1 MVSNQMMI
9 ANRTALITTTGMRR
23 TGTLTY
29 MRLARARV
37 RRGSLCVG
45 TLVPT
50 LGNPTT
56 AWTHMPP
63 SEQQDSIA
71 LTHAQ
76 RRGEDAKDC
85 CLNDSVVA
93 FSKQLK
99 TSNKDMT
106 IKKWIGV
113 FTDVDASSSC
123 ILPPHP

>member
-1 MVSNQMMI
+1 M
-9 ANRTALITTTGMRR
+9 LDDDEF
-23 TGTLTY
+23 
-29 MRLARARV
+29 
-37 RRGSLCVG
+37 
-45 TLVPT
+45 LVPT
-50 LGNPTT
+50 LGDPTT

-99 TSNKDMT
+99 TNEKDMT
-106 IKKWIGV
+106 IKNMDWRLYRRGLQQLGHAFRLWQTAALFRFGLYYFV
-113 FTDVDASSSC
+113 SSFLVYGS
-123 ILPPHP
+123 